1 MKELRSILGLLIF
14 VMIPMTA
21 NLAGNKPT
29 WGLWIFGLLSILS
42 IEIVLGL
49 RKIIEELEKKNK

>member
-1 MKELRSILGLLIF
+1 MKEFRSILGVLLF
-14 VMIPMTA
+14 ALIPMTA

-29 WGLWIFGLLSILS
+29 WGLWIFGLLTLLS
-42 IEIVLGL
+42 IEIILGL